1 MKEVNKVKLHGVG
14 VNPYS
19 KRVKMALRIKGIP
32 YEYIEEDTS
41 NKSQSLIT
49 TILFTTKH
57 LLSTPL
63 SSYNTLMK
71 PGRSLLSFCLTLHFT
86 EPKLASGQM
95 SFNKRVVTCDGEVQ
109 AKAVDEMY
117 VKMRWWKRGL
127 RTSFKPQLHHHPLSF
142 KTL

>member
-1 MKEVNKVKLHGVG
+1 MEEVNKVKLHGVE

-41 NKSQSLIT
+41 NKSQSLST
-49 TILFTTKH
+49 TILFTIKH

-71 PGRSLLSFCLTLHFT
+71 PRRSLLSFCLTLHFT
-86 EPKLASGQM
+86 ELKPASRQM
-95 SFNKRVVTCDGEVQ
+95 SFNKR
-109 AKAVDEMY
+109 
-117 VKMRWWKRGL
+117 
-127 RTSFKPQLHHHPLSF
+127 
-142 KTL
+142 